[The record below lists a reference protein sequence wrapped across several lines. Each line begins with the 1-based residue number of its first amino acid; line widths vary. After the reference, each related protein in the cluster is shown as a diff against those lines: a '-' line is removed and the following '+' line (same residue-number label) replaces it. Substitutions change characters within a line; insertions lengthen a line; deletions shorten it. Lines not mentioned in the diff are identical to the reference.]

1 MGTSKR
7 LRGRA
12 ELDHAHPNPQSQAVI
27 PAVSYIIPHI
37 LWATRAIRCGLCR
50 RYCLRSAAEA
60 LKACPFCQ
68 KPYKYMVELER
79 EVSFGSDGQQAEV
92 ALRIG
97 GRFA

>member
-1 MGTSKR
+1 M
-7 LRGRA
+7 
-12 ELDHAHPNPQSQAVI
+12 I

-37 LWATRAIRCGLCR
+37 LWATRAIKCGLSG

-79 EVSFGSDGQQAEV
+79 EVSFGCRTDSNRTERPSGSS
-92 ALRIG
+92 LS
-97 GRFA
+97 